1 MIFEILIKYSN
12 VLEISQNNQFAVLK
26 KEQKPQQIVRGDM
39 IKNGEVFKVFRKKEP
54 NENVNVETEI
64 SHQYVA
70 RSRSSMLILSGIT
83 KHSNYTQ
90 HFIKPY
96 VNVNSPFA

>member
-39 IKNGEVFKVFRKKEP
+39 IKNGEVFKEHLGKK
-54 NENVNVETEI
+54 NRVK
-64 SHQYVA
+64 
-70 RSRSSMLILSGIT
+70 M
-83 KHSNYTQ
+83 
-90 HFIKPY
+90 
-96 VNVNSPFA
+96 